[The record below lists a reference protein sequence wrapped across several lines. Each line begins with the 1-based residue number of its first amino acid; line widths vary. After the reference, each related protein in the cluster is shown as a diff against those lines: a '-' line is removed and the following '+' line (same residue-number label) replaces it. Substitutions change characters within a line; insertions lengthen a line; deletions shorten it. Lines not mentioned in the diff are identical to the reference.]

1 MLLLI
6 IISIIFFGAVESSA
20 DIFKNVSD
28 DGVIVFTN
36 VPLDRNSRLIMKE
49 TRPVNNAKKENSK
62 ISRKEVFHAIAED
75 KAKEY
80 DIDPELVKAVIKAE
94 SNWESDAISSK
105 GAIGLMQL
113 MPSTALYMGVVNP
126 LDPIENV
133 DGGIR
138 YLKYLIKKFNGDIS
152 LALAAYNAGP
162 SRIERF
168 RSIPPISETIT
179 YVRKVMNMY
188 AGNKGRDLNADFRKI
203 KTENNNI
210 RKIILE
216 DGTVLFTNYYPA
228 YY

>member
-1 MLLLI
+1 MLLL

-28 DGVIVFTN
+28 DGVIVLTN
-36 VPLDRNSRLIMKE
+36 VPLDRNSRLIIKE
-49 TRPVNNAKKENSK
+49 TRSADNAKKENSK
-62 ISRKEVFHAIAED
+62 IPRKEVFHAIAED
-75 KAKEY
+75 KAKEH
-80 DIDPELVKAVIKAE
+80 DIDPDLVKAVIKAE
-94 SNWESDAISSK
+94 SNWEPDAISSK

-113 MPSTALYMGVVNP
+113 MPSTALYMGVGNP

-162 SRIERF
+162 SRVERF
-168 RSIPPISETIT
+168 RNIPPISETIT
-179 YVRKVMNMY
+179 YVRKVMNTY
-188 AGNKGRDLNADFRKI
+188 SGNKGRDLNADFRKI

-216 DGTVLFTNYYPA
+216 DGTVLFTNYHPA